1 MTYKPQDG
9 SLAARTLDF
18 FRKHPD
24 EELSGKDIAQKFDA
38 PSSSITVLLAAS
50 ISHGMLIK
58 GKDDAGTTVY
68 SDGPKLSE
76 VPDDGPTT
84 AGFKGWLAK
93 KGQNSAEGRRAP
105 AQMPDPDALLIE
117 PNIPIPPPG
126 AAQGQRYAAVF
137 ARMNV
142 GDSFGVSTD
151 VCKRLTQ
158 TAQSWG
164 KSTGR
169 KFAARQVD
177 QTTSRIWR
185 IE

>member
-38 PSSSITVLLAAS
+38 PSSSITNLLVPS
-50 ISHGMLIK
+50 LSHGMLIK
-58 GKDDAGTTVY
+58 GKDEAGSTVY
-68 SDGPKLSE
+68 RAGPKLNDLPEDS
-76 VPDDGPTT
+76 PPT
-84 AGFKGWLAK
+84 GFKGWLAK
-93 KGQNSAEGRRAP
+93 KGQSSAEGRRSP
-105 AQMPDPDALLIE
+105 VQMPDPDALLIE

-142 GDSFGVSTD
+142 GDSFGVATD
-151 VCKRLTQ
+151 ACKRLTQ